1 MKNILCGKKI
11 FPLKDTKK
19 GDNENEVVIVVGV
32 VGEWH
37 GHPDGSFKISL
48 EDLKNI
54 KDNFDNSRQEL
65 IVIDY
70 EHQTLY
76 GTEAPAAG
84 WVHKLE
90 IEGDKLMAYLQ
101 WTEKAT
107 EYIKKGEYKY
117 VSPVYVFDT
126 YDKETN
132 AYSGITLHSV
142 ALTNTPFL
150 DELGEVYANK
160 KTQKEETMGKEI
172 ENNQSNEQE
181 QTTQTPA
188 GNQSNTD
195 QGQNPGTN
203 QEEQSNASSE
213 NAAPAQSNETSE
225 VEKLKEQLAETKVDA
240 AIAANKITG
249 DQRSWAIKYC
259 KADLAGFEEFLKF
272 QKEPRQAPGNN
283 MYPNKGEPGG
293 NDNGFDVV
301 KMALN

>member
-1 MKNILCGKKI
+1 MKNILCRKDI
-11 FPLKDTKK
+11 FHLKDTKK
-19 GDNENEVVIVVGV
+19 GDNENEAVIVVGV
-32 VGEWH
+32 IGEWH
-37 GHPDGSFKISL
+37 GHPSGSFKITL
-48 EDLKNI
+48 EDLKQI
-54 KDNFDNSRQEL
+54 KDNFDNSKQEL

-84 WVHKLE
+84 WIHKLD

-160 KTQKEETMGKEI
+160 KTQKEENMGKET
-172 ENNQSNEQE
+172 ENNQHGEQE

-188 GNQSNTD
+188 TTENNAAGD
-195 QGQNPGTN
+195 QNPGTN
-203 QEEQSNASSE
+203 QEEQSNAST
-213 NAAPAQSNETSE
+213 QSNEASE
-225 VEKLKEQLAETKVDA
+225 VKKLKEQLAETKVDA
-240 AIAANKITG
+240 AIAANKITQ

-259 KADLAGFEEFLKF
+259 KADLEGFEEFLKF

-283 MYPNKGEPGG
+283 MYPNKGEHGG
-293 NDNGFDVV
+293 SDNGFDVV

>member
-1 MKNILCGKKI
+1 LKNILCRKGI

-32 VGEWH
+32 AGEWH
-37 GHPDGSFKISL
+37 GHPSGSFKITL
-48 EDLKNI
+48 EDLKQI
-54 KDNFDNSRQEL
+54 KDNFDNSKQEL

-101 WTEKAT
+101 WTEKAA

-117 VSPVYVFDT
+117 VSPVYVFET

-160 KTQKEETMGKEI
+160 KTQKEENMGKET
-172 ENNQSNEQE
+172 ENNQPGKQE

-188 GNQSNTD
+188 TTENNSAHE
-195 QGQNPGTN
+195 QNPGTA
-203 QEEQSNASSE
+203 QEEQSTASTQ
-213 NAAPAQSNETSE
+213 NNEASE

-259 KADLAGFEEFLKF
+259 KADLEGFEEFLKF
-272 QKEPRQAPGNN
+272 QKEPRQAPRNN
-283 MYPNKGEPGG
+283 MYPNKSEPGG
-293 NDNGFDVV
+293 SDNGFDVV